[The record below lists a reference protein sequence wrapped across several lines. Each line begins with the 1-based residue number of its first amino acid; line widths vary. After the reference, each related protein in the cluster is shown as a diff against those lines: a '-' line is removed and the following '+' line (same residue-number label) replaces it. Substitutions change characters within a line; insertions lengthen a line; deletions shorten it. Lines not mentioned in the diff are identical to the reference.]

1 MNKYKN
7 IPNNLIYLVGNTLMV
22 EIIYKYKGKERSVYA
37 KVESFNMTGSIK
49 DRMQINILRNAYKTK
64 QLKPYDTIVEA
75 SSGNTAIALS
85 AMGAYLN
92 HKVSIYMPSS
102 ESMERKELIKSFGAE
117 LNLVDEG
124 FDECIRLA
132 KEESKKPNVYYPD
145 QFSNPYNPQAHFK
158 TTGPEI
164 WQQLISK
171 GKLLNAFVAGVG
183 TGGTIMGTGRYLR
196 TKNPFLGLFPVQ
208 PSTSKPF
215 RENGNIYASYDNK
228 ERMPVEPMSIPGI
241 STSFTPKIVN
251 LNELNNAV
259 IVDDS
264 DAYIMAQRLASEL
277 GMGVG
282 PSSGANL
289 IGAIVIQEKLGTNS
303 VVATVFCDDNKKY
316 LSTELSKEILFKP
329 TYISSHVELIA
340 VKSIN
345 RICKTK

>member
-7 IPNNLIYLVGNTLMV
+7 IPNNLIYLVGNTPMV

-196 TKNPFLGLFPVQ
+196 IQNPFLGLFPVQ

-228 ERMPVEPMSIPGI
+228 KRMPVEPMSIPGI

-289 IGAIVIQEKLGTNS
+289 IGAIVIQEKLGINS

>member
-1 MNKYKN
+1 MKKYKN
-7 IPNNLIYLVGNTLMV
+7 IPNNLIYLIGNTPMV
-22 EIIYKYKGKERSVYA
+22 EVIYKYKGVERSIYA

-49 DRMQINILRNAYKTK
+49 DRMQINILKNAYKTK
-64 QLKPYDTIVEA
+64 QLKVNDTIVEA

-124 FDECIRLA
+124 FDECLRLA

-196 TKNPFLGLFPVQ
+196 TQNPYVGLFPVK
-208 PSTSKPF
+208 PITSKLF
-215 RENGNIYASYDNK
+215 RENGNIYASYNNK
-228 ERMPVEPMSIPGI
+228 RMAVKPMSIPGI
-241 STSFTPKIVN
+241 STSFLPKIVN
-251 LNELNNAV
+251 LNELNNSV

-264 DAYIMAQRLASEL
+264 DAYIMAQKLAYEL

-289 IGAIVIQEKLGTNS
+289 IGAIVIQEKLGIDS

-316 LSTELSKEILFKP
+316 LSTELSKKIMPKSN
-329 TYISSHVELIA
+329 YVSSNVELLGI
-340 VKSIN
+340 KSIN
-345 RICKTK
+345 RICTNN